1 MVTTLKGTMSS
12 AMTTNQMCA
21 ASWNWCLTIQ
31 FIFSSGDNQS
41 SSFAAYGDFEVSGH
55 DDGIWSSHGGAPVF
69 LSIKK

>member
-12 AMTTNQMCA
+12 VMTTNQMCA
-21 ASWNWCLTIQ
+21 ASWNSCLTIQ

-41 SSFAAYGDFEVSGH
+41 SSFAAYGDFEVGGH

-69 LSIKK
+69 LSIK